1 MGLWKKI
8 NSTLKWNRCTACFL
22 KSMFEPAQGGCE
34 LGVVVTR
41 LINGE
46 KENVENKIK
55 IIFFKKKD
63 ERYLNPPNDK
73 QKSEN

>member
-1 MGLWKKI
+1 
-8 NSTLKWNRCTACFL
+8 
-22 KSMFEPAQGGCE
+22 

-46 KENVENKIK
+46 EENVENKIK

>member
-1 MGLWKKI
+1 
-8 NSTLKWNRCTACFL
+8 
-22 KSMFEPAQGGCE
+22 

-55 IIFFKKKD
+55 IIFFLKKD